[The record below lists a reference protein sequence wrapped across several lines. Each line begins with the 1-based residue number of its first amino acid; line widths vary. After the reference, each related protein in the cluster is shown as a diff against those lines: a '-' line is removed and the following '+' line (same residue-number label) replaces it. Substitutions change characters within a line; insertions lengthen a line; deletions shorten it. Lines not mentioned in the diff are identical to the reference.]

1 MKKWLSIVLA
11 LALCLT
17 ALVGCGP
24 NTPPDTTDGSKDTQA
39 PPSQTS
45 GTEGA
50 PAAKELKFAVLA
62 PITGNY
68 AEFGKAFEVATK
80 MAADEINAEGGVN
93 GRPISL
99 TVYDTKGDATESAD
113 IARQLVGQDDIM
125 GVIGDFSSTACM
137 ADAPIFGDA
146 GMVLLSPTASH
157 SDFTPMNDYMF
168 SIMGRT
174 DDESRFFIS
183 SLVKDYKGA
192 DNIGIIYTNSDWG
205 NQCNSSMM
213 DQAAKDGLTVVA
225 DEPYTE
231 GEIDFTNVLNKVKNQ
246 NPELLVLIMQTV
258 DCANA
263 LNAIAQMGWDIDTV
277 CQGASA
283 SQQVIELAGENAEGL
298 CSTTS
303 FFIDENVPREKEWL
317 DKFVAGAGFT
327 PTVHA
332 AVAYDAVY
340 IMAEAAKSCGDNVT
354 REGIREGLANLGE
367 YIGFTGPI
375 EFDETGAI
383 FRKVLIVQIENG
395 TYVRRTDYN
404 YGNQ

>member
-1 MKKWLSIVLA
+1 MKKALSVLLA
-11 LALCLT
+11 LALGLT
-17 ALVGCGP
+17 ILTGCQSG
-24 NTPPDTTDGSKDTQA
+24 GVSSGGGA
-39 PPSQTS
+39 STS
-45 GTEGA
+45 G
-50 PAAKELKFAVLA
+50 AAQGGETVKFAVLA

-68 AEFGKAFEVATK
+68 AEFGTAFKVATK
-80 MAADEINAEGGVN
+80 MAADEINAAGGVN
-93 GRPISL
+93 GRQIVL
-99 TVYDTKGDATESAD
+99 DVYDTKGDAAESSD
-113 IARQLVGQDDIM
+113 IARQLVEQEDVV

-137 ADAPIFGDA
+137 ANAPIFGDA
-146 GMVLLSPTASH
+146 GLVQLSPTASH

-183 SLVKDYKGA
+183 SLVKEYKQK
-192 DNIGIIYTNSDWG
+192 DNIGIVYVNTDWG

-213 DQAAKDGLTVVA
+213 DQADIDGLTVVA

-231 GEIDFTNVLNKVKNQ
+231 GEMDFTNVLNKVKNQ
-246 NPELLVLIMQTV
+246 NPDLLVLIMQTV

-263 LNAIAQMGWDIDTV
+263 LNTLAQMGWEIETV

-283 SQQVIELAGENAEGL
+283 STQVIELAGENAEGL

-303 FFIDENVPREKEWL
+303 FFIDETVPEEKAWL
-317 DKFVAGAGFT
+317 DQFVAEAGFS

-332 AVAYDAVY
+332 AVAYDSVY
-340 IMAEAAKSCGDNVT
+340 VMAEAAKSCGDDIT
-354 REGIREGLANLGE
+354 RQGIRDGLAGLGE
-367 YIGFTGPI
+367 YMGFTGPI

-383 FRKVLIVQIENG
+383 FRKVLIVQIEDG
-395 TYVRRTDYN
+395 KYVRKTDYT

>member
-1 MKKWLSIVLA
+1 MKKVICIA
-11 LALCLT
+11 LALLMMVGLFTGCQQAQETQKPQQDAQQT
-17 ALVGCGP
+17 A
-24 NTPPDTTDGSKDTQA
+24 
-39 PPSQTS
+39 
-45 GTEGA
+45 TETV
-50 PAAKELKFAVLA
+50 KFAVLA

-80 MAADEINAEGGVN
+80 MAADEINAAGGIN
-93 GRPISL
+93 GRQIVL
-99 TVYDTKGDATESAD
+99 DVYDSKGDATESSD
-113 IARQLVGQDDIM
+113 IARQLVEKDDVV

-137 ADAPIFGDA
+137 ANAPIFGDA
-146 GMVLLSPTASH
+146 GLVQLSPTASH

-174 DDESRFFIS
+174 DDESRFFIT
-183 SLVKDYKGA
+183 SLVKEYKGK

-205 NQCNSSMM
+205 NQVNSSMM
-213 DQAAKDGLTVVA
+213 DQAGIDNVTVVA

-246 NPELLVLIMQTV
+246 NPELLVLVMQTV

-263 LNAIAQMGWDIDTV
+263 LNAIAQMGWDIDVV

-283 SQQVIELAGENAEGL
+283 SMQVIELAGENAEGL

-303 FFIDENVPREKEWL
+303 FFIDENVPEEKAWL
-317 DKFVAGAGFT
+317 DKFVEGAGFT

-340 IMAEAAKSCGDNVT
+340 VMAEAAKSCGDNIT
-354 REGIREGLANLGE
+354 REGIKDGLKNLGT
-367 YIGFTGPI
+367 YQGFTGTI

-395 TYVRRTDYN
+395 KYVRRTDYT

>member
-1 MKKWLSIVLA
+1 MKKAFCLA
-11 LALCLT
+11 LT
-17 ALVGCGP
+17 LVMLLGIFTGCQQSQD
-24 NTPPDTTDGSKDTQA
+24 TPKADSNAPGTTSAQEG
-39 PPSQTS
+39 
-45 GTEGA
+45 GTV
-50 PAAKELKFAVLA
+50 KFAVLA

-80 MAADEINAEGGVN
+80 MAADEINAAGGIN
-93 GRPISL
+93 GRLIEL
-99 TVYDTKGDATESAD
+99 DVYDSKGDAAESSD
-113 IARQLVGQDDIM
+113 IARQLVEQDDVM

-137 ADAPIFGDA
+137 ANAPIFGDA
-146 GMVLLSPTASH
+146 GLVQLSPTASH

-174 DDESRFFIS
+174 DDESRFFVT
-183 SLVKDYKGA
+183 SLIKEYKGK

-205 NQCNSSMM
+205 NQVNSSMM
-213 DQAAKDGLTVVA
+213 DQAGIDGVTVVA

-246 NPELLVLIMQTV
+246 NPDMLVLVMQTV

-263 LNAIAQMGWDIDTV
+263 LNAIAQMGWDIEVV

-283 SQQVIELAGENAEGL
+283 SMQVIELAGENAEGL

-303 FFIDENVPREKEWL
+303 FFIDETIPEEKAWL
-317 DKFVAGAGFT
+317 DKFVEGAGFT

-340 IMAEAAKSCGDNVT
+340 VMAAAAESCGDNIT
-354 REGIREGLANLGE
+354 REGIKDGLKNLGT
-367 YIGFTGPI
+367 YQGFTGPI

-383 FRKVLIVQIENG
+383 FRKVLIVQVENG
-395 TYVRRTDYN
+395 QYVRRTDYT

>member
-1 MKKWLSIVLA
+1 MKKVICIA
-11 LALCLT
+11 LALLMMVGLFTGCQQAQETQKPQQDAQQTTT
-17 ALVGCGP
+17 A
-24 NTPPDTTDGSKDTQA
+24 
-39 PPSQTS
+39 
-45 GTEGA
+45 TETEAA
-50 PAAKELKFAVLA
+50 PAAETVKFAVLA

-80 MAADEINAEGGVN
+80 MAADEINAAGGIN
-93 GRPISL
+93 GRQIVL
-99 TVYDTKGDATESAD
+99 DVYDSKGDATESSD
-113 IARQLVGQDDIM
+113 IARQLVEKDDVV

-137 ADAPIFGDA
+137 ANAPIFGDA
-146 GMVLLSPTASH
+146 GLVQLSPTASH

-174 DDESRFFIS
+174 DDESRFFIT
-183 SLVKDYKGA
+183 SLVKEYKGK

-205 NQCNSSMM
+205 NQVNSSMM
-213 DQAAKDGLTVVA
+213 DQAGIDNVTVVA

-246 NPELLVLIMQTV
+246 NPELLVLVMQTV

-263 LNAIAQMGWDIDTV
+263 LNAIAQMGWDIDIV

-283 SQQVIELAGENAEGL
+283 SMQVIELAGENAEGL

-303 FFIDENVPREKEWL
+303 FFIDENVPEEKAWL
-317 DKFVAGAGFT
+317 DKFVEGAGFT

-340 IMAEAAKSCGDNVT
+340 VMAEAAKSCGDNIT
-354 REGIREGLANLGE
+354 REGIKDGLKNLGT
-367 YIGFTGPI
+367 YQGFTGPI

-395 TYVRRTDYN
+395 KYVRRTDYT